1 MQKLVTRFG
10 NPCDICLEGLITN
23 TKKRRRGKNMSATD
37 IKKTTTATSE
47 TFNEAFHEARRSYE
61 TLKNAR

>member
-1 MQKLVTRFG
+1 
-10 NPCDICLEGLITN
+10 
-23 TKKRRRGKNMSATD
+23 MSATD